1 MAVLSVKDQQRTQY
15 GITALGIGGV
25 PYDELWHFFSEF
37 GQITY
42 LRVDKHS
49 RKEKDEAVV
58 YYVEEEGQSTAIQQ
72 SEKQKLKNHT
82 IKIEQRKHV
91 EQTSTM
97 NYKNKSARNSQRS
110 HDDQVI
116 QVKQEGQID
125 KNADKDKDLK
135 DEDDETFSFHEVDE
149 DQDDNPNQD
158 NEQMYNDEQEE
169 NEQGNDEEEDLDEQQ
184 QQEQEDLQKS
194 NSPPF
199 SSVYCESAFTSHEVD
214 FDDLK
219 YKNDKLDEIWRVID
233 KEGRTKR
240 GRADIVKKKK
250 VFEELSD
257 ILKSEI
263 KIQNEVEEQK
273 MKWKKEKEN
282 INLNTNDKQNEF
294 KVNVEQQQSS
304 SSQPTDPSQIIQ
316 PADGTTNSTAATNNN
331 TELPKIVFTSQQS
344 LIGPQFSFNII
355 DKVCDIILTLLKGNN
370 KLVVNESYGVKQRSQ
385 IVAGA
390 MSVIATNSSSYLTAM
405 QQCDQSSIL
414 LFHPSEFEQQNI
426 IDGNSSSSS
435 SKGQQ
440 QLKQQQDKPQTFKFF
455 SSCRDCYLEFH
466 FHRLNSCIR
475 ALSTFITVESDP
487 LNLNVEVIIEGRR
500 EGKEDENQIITATTS
515 QRSRFHLK
523 VTTLLIQNIPI
534 VTTGDGNNII
544 IFSSI
549 DIRWITV
556 IKIELA
562 IIFIEYVLCTAET
575 LNYVVRPI
583 LFRLGLI
590 QTLLLLL
597 RHRNEDIGIESVV
610 AIMNMISQARLI
622 QSAANQ
628 NELIQDYDKGM
639 HPYRIELEEDGT
651 VKRLWQAGFGGEE
664 RERQEEEDF
673 QVKRRANKGKWSRED
688 EEDAY
693 MRIFRDNVCIEVK
706 DAIAISLGWIY
717 SSCSIP
723 KEMRRNVIEQ
733 LKDISL
739 RDDEDEIR
747 IQNAISSI
755 GLLAKCKD
763 NHGEIIANDYVAEIV
778 GYLSSHNES
787 IIQNSLYL
795 IRTLIEQGASGVKK
809 IVKEAL
815 EMLDEDE
822 QIGLNT
828 ESQDYDEED
837 EKNSYF
843 NSGCLFLRKIL
854 LNHIS
859 KPVAHNAKIVI
870 DLIEREFDLKDKW
883 DKLKREK
890 NEKRRIVVR
899 ADKKEEKDSK
909 REEKG
914 KEMKRNQDEEKVTK
928 EDKDKEK
935 QLIDE
940 KRGKEKDGKK
950 K

>member
-1 MAVLSVKDQQRTQY
+1 MLVMAVLSVKDQQRTQY

-82 IKIEQRKHV
+82 IKIEERKHV

-97 NYKNKSARNSQRS
+97 NYKDKSARNSQRS
-110 HDDQVI
+110 HDDKVI

-158 NEQMYNDEQEE
+158 NEQMYNDEQDE
-169 NEQGNDEEEDLDEQQ
+169 NEQGNDEEEDLDEEQ

-282 INLNTNDKQNEF
+282 INLNTNDKQNEI
-294 KVNVEQQQSS
+294 KLNVEQQQQSS
-304 SSQPTDPSQIIQ
+304 SSLPTDPSQIIQ

-331 TELPKIVFTSQQS
+331 TETPKIVFTSQQS

-414 LFHPSEFEQQNI
+414 LFHPSEFEQQNLQRLLLRI
-426 IDGNSSSSS
+426 PLSQI
-435 SKGQQ
+435 K
-440 QLKQQQDKPQTFKFF
+440 QLHQ
-455 SSCRDCYLEFH
+455 
-466 FHRLNSCIR
+466 R

-487 LNLNVEVIIEGRR
+487 LNLKFEQQAVQKLLLKEG
-500 EGKEDENQIITATTS
+500 EKEKKMRIRLLQQQLRKDRDSTSKQQQPSSKTS
-515 QRSRFHLK
+515 QIQQQEM
-523 VTTLLIQNIPI
+523 TTIQQYSPQQ
-534 VTTGDGNNII
+534 
-544 IFSSI
+544 
-549 DIRWITV
+549 
-556 IKIELA
+556 
-562 IIFIEYVLCTAET
+562 LCTAET

-899 ADKKEEKDSK
+899 ADKKEEKDLK

-914 KEMKRNQDEEKVTK
+914 KETKRSMDESKDTK
-928 EDKDKEK
+928 EDKEK